1 MGKFFQ
7 VILILIFVIAVL
19 MTLGGTIF
27 GDFLHPRS
35 GLFISLDK
43 GANWKSFGEIVSG
56 GNLNRL
62 DVVKIKF
69 HPKDPRIV
77 YLGTLG
83 NSLLKSIDSG
93 AHWIQLGGK
102 DKALSPRANVYSIAT
117 DYNLPDY
124 LKKIPDR
131 FYLAAYQDNFG
142 RILKTEDGGN
152 SFKEVYITSRPNY
165 AIFPIEL
172 DPQRSNIVWAGTAE
186 GLLLKS
192 QDYGETWKLAQ
203 EFPGVINAII
213 IKPDNPRQMF
223 VSTFSN
229 GIFTSADGGASWTE
243 ETEGL
248 NDFPQA
254 TNIEN
259 AVYDP
264 LSGTIYLATSFGVLK
279 STNGG
284 VDWQAVNVVFADEV
298 LPVLDIAISPKNSR
312 EIYIVGGQHVYRT
325 INGGASWQVRKL
337 LTNKRARAAAVDPS
351 NISRILVGSGK
362 YSRH

>member
-1 MGKFFQ
+1 MGKIFQ
-7 VILILIFVIAVL
+7 VIFIFILVIAAFI
-19 MTLGGTIF
+19 TLGGTIF
-27 GDFLHPRS
+27 GDFFNAKA
-35 GLFISLDK
+35 GVFMSLDK
-43 GANWKSFGEIVSG
+43 GTNWKSFSEMVSG

-69 HPKDPRIV
+69 NLQDPRIV

-83 NSLLKSIDSG
+83 NSLLKSIDNG
-93 AHWIQLGGK
+93 AHWMQLGSK
-102 DKALSPRANVYSIAT
+102 DKALSPRANVYSIAV

-131 FYLAAYQDNFG
+131 FYLAVYQDSFG
-142 RILKTEDGGN
+142 RIFKTEDGGN

-165 AIFPIEL
+165 AVFSIEI
-172 DPQRSNIVWAGTAE
+172 DPQHANIIWAGTAE

-192 QDYGETWKLAQ
+192 QDYGETWNLAQ
-203 EFPGVINAII
+203 EFPGVLNAII
-213 IKPDNPRQMF
+213 IQPDNPQQMF
-223 VSTFSN
+223 VSTFNN
-229 GIFTSADGGASWTE
+229 GIFTSFDGGASWTE

-248 NDFPQA
+248 SDFPQA
-254 TNIEN
+254 SNIEN
-259 AVYDP
+259 VTYDS

-284 VDWQAVNVVFADEV
+284 IDWQAVNVVFADEV
-298 LPVLDIAISPKNSR
+298 LPVLDIAISPKNSK

-325 INGGASWQVRKL
+325 LNGGESWQVRKL
-337 LTNKRARAAAVDPS
+337 LTNKRVRAVVIDPS

-362 YSRH
+362 YSRL